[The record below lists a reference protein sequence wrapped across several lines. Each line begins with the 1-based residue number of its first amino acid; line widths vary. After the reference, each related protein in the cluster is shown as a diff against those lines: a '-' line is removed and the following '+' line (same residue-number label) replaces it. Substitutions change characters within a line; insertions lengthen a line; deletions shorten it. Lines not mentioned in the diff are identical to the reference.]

1 MDKKYRH
8 LLRATLVALPL
19 ACVAMLSSCSYDDYG
34 ECPDSD
40 TPATVRVSVSAGEPG
55 DLNGTRAGDDVNAD
69 EHEFMHT
76 LYLCIL
82 DKDGYVQ
89 EMFHEDNGALQ
100 NLIAGEAAAATGD
113 VLNWTSENFTL
124 APGTYTIYA
133 FANVDGYMGE
143 NDQTQNVDVMG
154 YLQDQFKMGGG
165 VRTDLPSFRLNDPAG
180 KINFNGGK
188 FIPMSAKKTITVTP
202 NTSDISIG
210 LDRLV
215 SKVQLTVP
223 SNEYVSA
230 NSKVQFSDYSQNVP
244 LLGADNGGYGYKQLY
259 GERTAAT
266 VEKPFNQPD
275 EVVSFYVNET
285 PPDEPFT
292 VTLNTGKTGAGDI
305 STYVAKTKRTD
316 IPRNSIYPLSLSF
329 PDFGFNLT
337 PTAWLYVTG
346 VPYAVY
352 YNVGINNVLT
362 VEIAIGSYF
371 NFAPGNMSDGKG
383 GYQTT
388 WSWTVPEQQYEGLS
402 TEISQNE
409 IQGNVPAG
417 QGLGNKY
424 TLYLNGKW
432 TDSDG
437 HSYDRTYTVIVD
449 VCHDEA
455 WAMANR
461 IQGGSTTRGAKAGN
475 TVYMLAPEYL
485 NMFKTN

>member
-1 MDKKYRH
+1 MNKKYRH
-8 LLRATLVALPL
+8 LLRATLAALPL

-82 DKDGYVQ
+82 DERGYVQ
-89 EMFHEDNGALQ
+89 EMFHEDDGTLQ

-133 FANVDGYMGE
+133 FANVDRYMGE

-180 KINFNGGK
+180 KINFNDGM

-215 SKVQLTVP
+215 SKVRLTVP
-223 SNEYVSA
+223 SNEYISD
-230 NSKVQFSDYSQNVP
+230 NSKVQFSDYSENVP
-244 LLGADNGGYGYKQLY
+244 LLGADNGGYGDAQLY
-259 GERTAAT
+259 GGRTAEVT
-266 VEKPFNQPD
+266 EPFKQLD

-285 PPDEPFT
+285 PTGEPFT
-292 VTLNTGKTGAGDI
+292 VTLNTGNTGTSGI
-305 STYVAKTKRTD
+305 STYEAKTKRTD

-329 PDFGFNLT
+329 PDFDFNLT

-346 VPYAVY
+346 VSYAVY

-362 VEIAIGSYF
+362 VEIATGSYF
-371 NFAPGNMSDGKG
+371 NFAPGNMSDSG
-383 GYQTT
+383 GEYQTT

-409 IQGNVPAG
+409 IQGNVPGG

-432 TDSDG
+432 TASDG